1 MTFRK
6 LHLELQSV
14 ESLLRQGGGFAMN
27 SRLCTDCGR
36 RLPATAKKCHPCYC
50 STLQDEYCTSQT
62 RIAEYFAVLSKCEL
76 WPSLGPFQKCTVLE
90 LVERFDCLKEDNQHQ
105 CSVKLDC
112 PLARALER
120 LKAKVDRI
128 VKNTRGIALL
138 SKTLKI

>member
-36 RLPATAKKCHPCYC
+36 RLPATAKKCYPCYC

-62 RIAEYFAVLSKCEL
+62 PDSRILR
-76 WPSLGPFQKCTVLE
+76 G
-90 LVERFDCLKEDNQHQ
+90 LKQ
-105 CSVKLDC
+105 V
-112 PLARALER
+112 
-120 LKAKVDRI
+120 RI
-128 VKNTRGIALL
+128 VAFAGTIPEIYRIGAC
-138 SKTLKI
+138 